1 MGIVHI
7 DVTIRNPAEPGR
19 EWSAPFLVDTSAID
33 SLAQRERL
41 EAIGLAP
48 KGRRLYDTADGREI
62 ELDVTTGD
70 IEFMGEVTAG
80 RIIFGDADSEPLLGA
95 TALESAGIEVDPRNQ
110 QLKKLPSVRLKGLRP
125 GDSATGKNAQ
135 RAIAGGV

>member
-19 EWSAPFLVDTSAID
+19 EWSAPFLVDTGAID
-33 SLAQRERL
+33 SLAPRECL

-48 KGRRLYDTADGREI
+48 KGRRVYETADGREI

-125 GDSATGKNAQ
+125 GGSATGKIAQ